1 MNFLPST
8 FDGSLELYFRII
20 REGMAVRSHCDLLKW
35 LQGEVQHYLPHKI
48 MLAVWIGTAENQV
61 EYDVV
66 SALPGIR
73 TGFLHSEKLLTL
85 QQELYSLWIALGKV
99 PYRQSLD
106 AHDSQSDDYTPP
118 CTTGEIFC
126 GMRSL
131 LVHGASDERMG
142 QDCLYIIFN
151 SKDSFDDTTLG
162 VMESLLPY
170 LDNALRRIKPWACQH
185 QTMFPSEN
193 LLQSRKNYGLSRR
206 EAEIMDWVRMGK
218 TNSEIASILGISAC
232 TVRNHLQSIFK
243 KLNVFNRV
251 QAIAKVG
258 PTPIIANPPL
268 LSPSTAPL
276 RANPINIS
284 SAYRSSLEIVVDR
297 LKG

>member
-8 FDGSLELYFRII
+8 FDGNLELYFRVI
-20 REGMAVRSHCDLLKW
+20 REGVAVRSHCDLLNW

-48 MLAVWIGTAENQV
+48 MLAVWVGTAENQV

-66 SALPGIR
+66 SALPGVR

-85 QQELYSLWIALGKV
+85 QQELYGLWIALGKV

-106 AHDSQSDDYTPP
+106 VHDSQSGDCTPP
-118 CTTGEIFC
+118 CTTGEIFR

-131 LVHGASDERMG
+131 LVHGVSDERAS

-151 SKDSFDDTTLG
+151 SQDSFDDTTLSF
-162 VMESLLPY
+162 MESLLPY
-170 LDNALRRIKPWACQH
+170 LDSALRRITPWIFQH
-185 QTMFPSEN
+185 QAMLPP
-193 LLQSRKNYGLSRR
+193 KNYGLSRR
-206 EAEIMDWVRMGK
+206 EAEIMDWVRLGK
-218 TNSEIASILGISAC
+218 TNSEVASILGISAC

-258 PTPIIANPPL
+258 LAPPIANPPL
-268 LSPSTAPL
+268 LSPSTAPMC
-276 RANPINIS
+276 ANPINIPPVYQS
-284 SAYRSSLEIVVDR
+284 IKQLS
-297 LKG
+297 